1 MPALL
6 NSRNSVMVMRPVSSI
21 GYGNVVKY
29 EIRYLRPVPVRSG
42 AGNETGFVTD
52 ELQWSFGHNEAS
64 KCSARSPN
72 GPMRASAPTL
82 SYKSYLL
89 SIVLYEFLT

>member
-6 NSRNSVMVMRPVSSI
+6 NSSNSVMVTRPVSSI

-52 ELQWSFGHNEAS
+52 E
-64 KCSARSPN
+64 R
-72 GPMRASAPTL
+72 
-82 SYKSYLL
+82 YLL
-89 SIVLYEFLT
+89 FIVL